1 MQVERAPGW
10 PLSSPRDEQI
20 RTALELAAIS
30 QRRKLL
36 RLGRDQGVRLHYGAM
51 FSCIEIL
58 TILYLYWMRL
68 RPSEPDWPERD
79 RFILSKGHAA
89 PALYAVLADCGF
101 FPESAFSNFRK
112 LSGILQGHP
121 DRTKTP
127 GVDCSTGS
135 LGQGFAVACGMGLA
149 AKMDGAAYRV
159 FTLLSDGECNEGS
172 IWEAALIAA
181 NLEIDAITALLDRN
195 RMSSYGP
202 MEGRN
207 DVEPLAEKWK
217 AFGWNVLECDGHDF
231 FALSSALY
239 AAQERKRKPSIIL
252 CHTLKNRGIPA
263 AEGRHMPSNYALEE
277 DSARE
282 ALERLDRRE
291 RELTDGPA
299 DG

>member
-1 MQVERAPGW
+1 MQVERAPGRALL
-10 PLSSPRDEQI
+10 PHRDEKI
-20 RTALELAAIS
+20 RTGLELAAVD

-36 RLGRDQGVRLHYGAM
+36 ELGRDLGVRLHYGAM

-89 PALYAVLADCGF
+89 PALYAVLAACGF
-101 FPESAFSNFRK
+101 FPESEFLRFRK

-149 AKMDGAAYRV
+149 ARMDGAAYRV

-181 NLEIDAITALLDRN
+181 NLELDTVTALLDRN

-207 DVEPLAEKWK
+207 DVEPLAEKWA
-217 AFGWNVLECDGHDF
+217 AFGWKVLECDGHDF
-231 FALSSALY
+231 FALSTALS
-239 AAQERKRKPSIIL
+239 AAQECRSKPSIIV
-252 CHTLKNRGIPA
+252 CHTIKNRGIPA

-277 DSARE
+277 RNCRE
-282 ALERLDRRE
+282 ALERLDMRE